1 MGLKAA
7 LVSILR
13 NKIGQGQQP
22 AVLSTVAAGG
32 SGLHLHEIGQ
42 NPDGAG
48 YTAAGRSEPV
58 AQVLERVTVR
68 LSQALVLC

>member
-13 NKIGQGQQP
+13 KIEGQGQQA
-22 AVLSTVAAGG
+22 AVLSAVAAGG

-42 NPDGAG
+42 NPDRAG